1 MGQKI
6 ANTDPI
12 GNLTSILDMFNGKS
26 VTDTI
31 GGSTTT
37 TKVDYSDAQ
46 LQDQMRSALGGVN
59 GLASLSSGERQA
71 GMYNTTVRQQSTND
85 LLARIITEATAKK
98 VGQTVTT
105 SGSKNTKEV
114 DAPLSGGK
122 ATNPLFLAGLGA
134 LLNPTVSR
142 LKDKLGV
149 GALGDKIADTIFGG
163 AGTEIAMPA
172 AGTAAD
178 AFAAAYPIDVGASG
192 GGALGSGLFETGADS
207 IGFGELFGG
216 TAGAEAAAGAEV
228 AVEAAAGA
236 EAGGAATT
244 ALSSAGPIGA
254 AILAAMALGK
264 FTETS
269 HGEDTVKDFFTNPIE
284 GTINQF
290 KSFFGG

>member
-1 MGQKI
+1 MATSGSKI

-46 LQDQMRSALGGVN
+46 LQDQMRAALGGVN
-59 GLASLSSGERQA
+59 GLASISSGERQS

-105 SGSKNTKEV
+105 SGSKNTKET

-122 ATNPLFLAGLGA
+122 ATNPLLLSGLGA
-134 LLNPTVSR
+134 LLGPTANR
-142 LKDKLGV
+142 LKGKLGITS
-149 GALGDKIADTIFGG
+149 LGDKIADTIFGG

-178 AFAAAYPIDVGASG
+178 AFAAAYPVEAGVSG
-192 GGALGSGLFETGADS
+192 GGILGSGLFETGADS
-207 IGFGELFGG
+207 IGLGELFGG
-216 TAGAEAAAGAEV
+216 AATDAAVGTGAEAAATSPFLAN
-228 AVEAAAGA
+228 
-236 EAGGAATT
+236 
-244 ALSSAGPIGA
+244 PIGA
-254 AILAAMALGK
+254 AILGAAALGK

-269 HGEDTVKDFFTNPIE
+269 HGEDTIKDFFTNPVE

>member
-71 GMYNTTVRQQSTND
+71 GMYNSTVRQGQTND

-122 ATNPLFLAGLGA
+122 ATNPLLLSGLGA
-134 LLNPTVSR
+134 LLGPTVSR

-149 GALGDKIADTIFGG
+149 GMLGDKIADTIFGG
-163 AGTEIAMPA
+163 AGTELAMPA

-178 AFAAAYPIDVGASG
+178 AFAAAYPVEAGASG
-192 GGALGSGLFETGADS
+192 GGILGSGLFETGADS
-207 IGFGELFGG
+207 IGLGELFG
-216 TAGAEAAAGAEV
+216 
-228 AVEAAAGA
+228 GA
-236 EAGGAATT
+236 EAGGAAATSPFL
-244 ALSSAGPIGA
+244 ANPIGL
-254 AILAAMALGK
+254 AILGAAALGK

-284 GTINQF
+284 GTVNQF
-290 KSFFGG
+290 KSFFGM

>member
-1 MGQKI
+1 MATSGSKI

-46 LQDQMRSALGGVN
+46 LQDQMRAALGGVN
-59 GLASLSSGERQA
+59 GLASISSGERQS

-122 ATNPLFLAGLGA
+122 ATNPLLLSGLGA
-134 LLNPTVSR
+134 LLGPTVSR
-142 LKDKLGV
+142 LKGKLGIDSLG
-149 GALGDKIADTIFGG
+149 GAIADTIFGG
-163 AGTEIAMPA
+163 ATDAGVAMPA

-178 AFAAAYPIDVGASG
+178 AFAAAYPVEAGASG
-192 GGALGSGLFETGADS
+192 GGILGSGLFETGADS
-207 IGFGELFGG
+207 IGLGELFGG
-216 TAGAEAAAGAEV
+216 AATDAAVGTGAEAAATSPFLAN
-228 AVEAAAGA
+228 
-236 EAGGAATT
+236 
-244 ALSSAGPIGA
+244 PIGA
-254 AILAAMALGK
+254 AILGAAALGK

-269 HGEDTVKDFFTNPIE
+269 HGEDTVKDFFTNPVE

>member
-37 TKVDYSDAQ
+37 TRVDYSDAQ

-71 GMYNTTVRQQSTND
+71 GMYNSTVRQGQTND

-105 SGSKNTKEV
+105 SGSKNTKEA

-122 ATNPLFLAGLGA
+122 ATKPLLLAGLGA

-163 AGTEIAMPA
+163 AGAEIAMPA

-178 AFAAAYPIDVGASG
+178 AFAAAYPVEAGVSSG
-192 GGALGSGLFETGADS
+192 GVLGSGLFETGADS
-207 IGFGELFGG
+207 IGLGELFGG
-216 TAGAEAAAGAEV
+216 AAGAGTDAEV

-236 EAGGAATT
+236 EAGGAG
-244 ALSSAGPIGA
+244 ALASAGPIGA

-284 GTINQF
+284 GTLNQF
-290 KSFFGG
+290 KSFFGI